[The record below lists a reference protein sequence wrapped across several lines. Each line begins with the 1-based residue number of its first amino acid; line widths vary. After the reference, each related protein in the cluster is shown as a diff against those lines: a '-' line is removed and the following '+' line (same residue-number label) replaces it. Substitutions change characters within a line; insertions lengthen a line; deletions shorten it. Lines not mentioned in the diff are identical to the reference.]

1 MPHISQ
7 YVLRG
12 CGSSV
17 YSSDTAQLLFERV
30 FHLLR
35 DLLVGEVGQ
44 ERKGALRDAH
54 VGSPQATLAVGTK
67 SDVSVEA

>member
-1 MPHISQ
+1 M
-7 YVLRG
+7 LRG

-17 YSSDTAQLLFERV
+17 YSTRDGPALPERV
-30 FHLLR
+30 LDLLR

-44 ERKGALRDAH
+44 ERESALRDAH
-54 VGSPQATLAVGTK
+54 VGSPQATLTVGTK